1 MDEELQSGRMG
12 RGLMGGMGGGPTP
25 DTAKVI
31 MLFGRVVVS
40 RDVHVLTG
48 RLQAGQAGGR
58 CHPSC
63 PGESSC
69 SISLRQ

>member
-31 MLFGRVVVS
+31 VQFVRLVVLCDS
-40 RDVHVLTG
+40 LVL
-48 RLQAGQAGGR
+48 
-58 CHPSC
+58 
-63 PGESSC
+63 
-69 SISLRQ
+69 